1 MNNYEQASYYAV
13 IPANVRYDKNLRA
26 NEKLLYGEISALT
39 NKTGK
44 CWASNK
50 YFADIYGVTT
60 QAVSKWVLNLKKS
73 GYISIDYTYKA
84 GSKEIENRIIKMVS
98 TNVDEVSINDLE
110 VSTNVDRGIN
120 NGLQGY
126 QQKFKENNINNNNT
140 SINNTNNIKQSQ
152 IEKEF
157 DIIWNAYPRKQ
168 GKVNAYKAYEK
179 ARKKGVDYDIVK
191 RGIENY
197 NQFIRQNGVKKE
209 YIKHGSTWFS
219 QECWND
225 EYEISEYAK
234 INGSV
239 IRTKLEEY
247 KKKINNFD

>member
-60 QAVSKWVLNLKKS
+60 QAVSKWVLNLKKG

-98 TNVDEVSINDLE
+98 TNVDEVSTNDLE

-126 QQKFKENNINNNNT
+126 QQKFKENNTSNNNT
-140 SINNTNNIKQSQ
+140 SINNTNNIKPSQ

-157 DIIWNAYPRKQ
+157 ENEFETLWELYPRKVS
-168 GKVNAYKAYEK
+168 KKEALKCYIR
-179 ARKKGVDYDIVK
+179 ARKNGVDYDIVK

-209 YIKHGSTWFS
+209 YIKHGSTWFN

-225 EYEISEYAK
+225 EYTTNKELKTSYSIDD
-234 INGSV
+234 I
-239 IRTKLEEY
+239 
-247 KKKINNFD
+247 KKKMNNFD

>member
-60 QAVSKWVLNLKKS
+60 QAVSKWVLNLKKG

-98 TNVDEVSINDLE
+98 TNVDEVSTNDLE

-126 QQKFKENNINNNNT
+126 QQKFKENNTSNNNT
-140 SINNTNNIKQSQ
+140 SINNTNNIKPSQ

-157 DIIWNAYPRKQ
+157 ENLWELYPRKVS
-168 GKVNAYKAYEK
+168 KKEALKYYIR
-179 ARKKGVDYDIVK
+179 ARKNGVDYDIVK

-209 YIKHGSTWFS
+209 YIKHGSTWFN

-225 EYEISEYAK
+225 EYNIKKTEIDDEILK
-234 INGSV
+234 IFRG
-239 IRTKLEEY
+239 E
-247 KKKINNFD
+247 